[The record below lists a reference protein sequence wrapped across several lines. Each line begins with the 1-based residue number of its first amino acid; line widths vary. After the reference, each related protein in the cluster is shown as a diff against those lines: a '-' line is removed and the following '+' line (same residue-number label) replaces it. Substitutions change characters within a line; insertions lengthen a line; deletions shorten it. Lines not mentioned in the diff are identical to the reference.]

1 MLDHP
6 LDIKDDKIPGDA
18 VTSRIPIRV
27 SRQEFPADPENDI
40 NGLEQFGFSKVT
52 KYVKQTTGAVA
63 GTPLNEATLDDV
75 PAGLSPG
82 TKRQTENR
90 FFPVR
95 RTSPA
100 PKKAVLGFRP
110 S

>member
-90 FFPVR
+90 FFSGTAYVSSAEK
-95 RTSPA
+95 T
-100 PKKAVLGFRP
+100 VLGFRQ